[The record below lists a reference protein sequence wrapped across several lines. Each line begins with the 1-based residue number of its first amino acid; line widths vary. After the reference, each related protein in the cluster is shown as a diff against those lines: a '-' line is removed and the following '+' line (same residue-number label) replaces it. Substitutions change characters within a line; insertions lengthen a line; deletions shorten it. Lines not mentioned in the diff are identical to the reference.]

1 MSYLIILIIVLVVS
15 PLILSEVKGLSF
27 ASAGMVFLVLAG
39 SVVGL
44 AFINKDKNLLKRYSF
59 SKGFSF
65 IPVLIII
72 AAITLVVIL
81 DLQRE
86 NSIILNQLAEIGST
100 KISRGLAIENV
111 KKLPEVQEYLKNVP
125 NGKIEV
131 DNESEGEYNVH
142 VYEIKDRHTATFNW
156 YTVSIKSGEAQKGL

>member
-1 MSYLIILIIVLVVS
+1 M
-15 PLILSEVKGLSF
+15 
-27 ASAGMVFLVLAG
+27 
-39 SVVGL
+39 
-44 AFINKDKNLLKRYSF
+44 
-59 SKGFSF
+59 
-65 IPVLIII
+65 
-72 AAITLVVIL
+72 VIL